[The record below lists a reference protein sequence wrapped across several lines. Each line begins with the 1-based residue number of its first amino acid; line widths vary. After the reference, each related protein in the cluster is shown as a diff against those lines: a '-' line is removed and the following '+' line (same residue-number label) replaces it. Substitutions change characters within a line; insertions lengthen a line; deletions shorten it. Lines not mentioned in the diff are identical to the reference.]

1 MAGLFHTQD
10 AFNPGDDLVGRWVS
24 GFVEIEDAVPDV
36 LGKRALER
44 GVTVGER
51 RVVSGSY
58 IEAVVVLQENRP
70 LRGVDRGSEA
80 LGLNDEVFGGGVVV
94 VGVGGVGGE
103 GRGVLFCFG

>member
-1 MAGLFHTQD
+1 MASLFDTQN

-24 GFVEIEDAVPDV
+24 GFVEIDDAVPDV
-36 LGKRALER
+36 VDERALER
-44 GVTVGER
+44 GVTVGKR

-80 LGLNDEVFGGGVVV
+80 LGLDDEVFGGGVVV
-94 VGVGGVGGE
+94 VGVSGVRGE
-103 GRGVLFCFG
+103 GRGVIFCVG